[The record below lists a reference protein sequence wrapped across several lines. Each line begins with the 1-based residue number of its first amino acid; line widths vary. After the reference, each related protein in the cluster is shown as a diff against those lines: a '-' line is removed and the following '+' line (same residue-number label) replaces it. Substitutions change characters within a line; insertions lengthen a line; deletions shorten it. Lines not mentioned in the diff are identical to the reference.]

1 MAVKTLVLG
10 FDGADH
16 RFIGEMIGEGELPN
30 LAALRARLTP
40 FEVENDPGQGNVQ
53 FWTSAAIGAGPATH
67 AHYFYMQFDPRT
79 YDILLSHDM
88 ALPKTTPFWASLDA
102 EGKRIA
108 VVDWYEMPLTPIKNG
123 VLVHR
128 WLAHEPLTQSVYMPE
143 AMRGV
148 TARYAADNPIAEG
161 FASRPRDTVEDM
173 QDFLTRTLSRIEP
186 KTRFFVDQMHNE
198 HWDLYVACMSEAHNI
213 GHYYM
218 EVEDETHSRHD
229 ASIAAE
235 VQAPLRQCYRALDE
249 AVGKIVAAAGNEAE
263 IFVFGGPAMGKF
275 ISANSA
281 LEEIARRVDLGFG
294 APLSGAETAK
304 QAYRSFIPE
313 SLRRRIGP
321 FARAIRKRFANRDY
335 LRRRFFAVPHNDNA
349 GAIRINLEGR
359 EKYGTVSGGND
370 YDALVSEIT
379 EGVSSF
385 INPDT
390 GRSIVGRVID
400 VRKEFAGPNRE
411 MLPDIFIEW
420 DRTDTHGDFTRLVSE
435 KFGEVTLPRHART
448 GDHTSFGFFWAPP
461 GATAP
466 ARPEDV
472 TAPILASVRR

>member
-1 MAVKTLVLG
+1 
-10 FDGADH
+10 
-16 RFIGEMIGEGELPN
+16 
-30 LAALRARLTP
+30 
-40 FEVENDPGQGNVQ
+40 
-53 FWTSAAIGAGPATH
+53 
-67 AHYFYMQFDPRT
+67 
-79 YDILLSHDM
+79 
-88 ALPKTTPFWASLDA
+88 
-102 EGKRIA
+102 
-108 VVDWYEMPLTPIKNG
+108 
-123 VLVHR
+123 
-128 WLAHEPLTQSVYMPE
+128 
-143 AMRGV
+143 
-148 TARYAADNPIAEG
+148 
-161 FASRPRDTVEDM
+161 
-173 QDFLTRTLSRIEP
+173 
-186 KTRFFVDQMHNE
+186 
-198 HWDLYVACMSEAHNI
+198 
-213 GHYYM
+213 
-218 EVEDETHSRHD
+218 
-229 ASIAAE
+229 
-235 VQAPLRQCYRALDE
+235 
-249 AVGKIVAAAGNEAE
+249 
-263 IFVFGGPAMGKF
+263 MGKF